1 MTDYR
6 ATLIICNVTVYD
18 IFLNLTN
25 KNIRLVY
32 CICSKLAIQSF
43 SRSSSSNSSSSS
55 SSGSSCGSSTVKPV
69 YNDHLWDEVSVVVID
84 RWSL

>member
-1 MTDYR
+1 MQQSDT
-6 ATLIICNVTVYD
+6 
-18 IFLNLTN
+18 FLNLTN

-32 CICSKLAIQSF
+32 CICSKLAIHSF

-55 SSGSSCGSSTVKPV
+55 SSGSSTVKPV
-69 YNDHLWDEVSVVVID
+69 YNDHLGDEVSVVVID

>member
-6 ATLIICNVTVYD
+6 VTLIICNATVYD
-18 IFLNLTN
+18 TFLNLTN

-43 SRSSSSNSSSSS
+43 SRSSSSGSSS
-55 SSGSSCGSSTVKPV
+55 GSSTVKPV